1 MNISM
6 SANVVR
12 TQVTT
17 EAKDVKR
24 SPMSEPVEAASAAV
38 SAEQSPIEKTDSLT
52 GMQAAQQPKEEDLKN
67 AVLKLNEAV
76 QSMQRNLEFA
86 VDETTGRTVVK
97 VIDKETSE
105 VIRQIPSEEAMKL
118 AQYMHERREEYGS
131 GLGLMQEIK
140 A

>member
-6 SANVVR
+6 SANVIR
-12 TQVTT
+12 TAGAS
-17 EAKDVKR
+17 ESKDVKR
-24 SPMSEPVEAASAAV
+24 NQMSESVEAAPATANAGQGAV
-38 SAEQSPIEKTDSLT
+38 EKADAPSVLQAEQSI
-52 GMQAAQQPKEEDLKN
+52 KEEDLQS

-76 QSMQRNLEFA
+76 QSMQRNLEFT

-105 VIRQIPSEEAMKL
+105 VIRQIPSEEAMRL
-118 AQYMHERREEYGS
+118 AQYMHERREGYGS
-131 GLGLMQEIK
+131 GLGLMQELK

>member
-6 SANVVR
+6 SANVIR
-12 TQVTT
+12 TAAAA
-17 EAKDVKR
+17 ESKDVKR
-24 SPMSEPVEAASAAV
+24 NPMSESVEATPAIGNPGQGAV
-38 SAEQSPIEKTDSLT
+38 DKNDSPAT
-52 GMQAAQQPKEEDLKN
+52 MQAELTPKAEDLQS
-67 AVLKLNEAV
+67 AVLRLNEAV
-76 QSMQRNLEFA
+76 QSMQRNLEFT
-86 VDETTGRTVVK
+86 VDESTGRTVVK

-105 VIRQIPSEEAMKL
+105 VIRQIPSEEAMRL